1 MKPGPDEYCV
11 RLIDLPYGVNGLIT
25 MDSDG
30 FANIYINARLGYDE
44 RIKTVRHELAHLSN
58 DDVYNGWDIR
68 LVEGAL

>member
-1 MKPGPDEYCV
+1 
-11 RLIDLPYGVNGLIT
+11 